1 MRKGK
6 NGDKEGWKLLFGG
19 AGILLLGRILGNE
32 YVMGIGGGLI
42 IVIAFMSLFCWL
54 GGTMDFMDF

>member
-6 NGDKEGWKLLFGG
+6 NGDKEGWKLLFSG
-19 AGILLLGRILGNE
+19 AGILLFGGLIGCE
-32 YVMGIGGGLI
+32 EVMSFGGGLI
-42 IVIAFMSLFCWL
+42 IVIAFMSLVCWL